1 MNFKLNL
8 QRSDAQRLQAEYI
21 SGDQIFSRNQFD
33 HTGTIRV
40 LNSIDIT
47 LSDQGGFI
55 SEERYKKRLKKMKM
69 FLDHCN
75 INIFMDLFLISKSN
89 YQDVDS
95 GPIDKGDYAII
106 VRLVNLAHK
115 DKHYFIVLDGELIH
129 VPFYFLTRTPDLVE
143 EYIEHRMKQMSRNKL
158 FKKLTFRKE
167 SVSNDKL
174 FKTPAISN

>member
-1 MNFKLNL
+1 MNLKLNL
-8 QRSDAQRLQAEYI
+8 QQSDTQRLRAEYI
-21 SGDQIFSRNQFD
+21 CGEQLFACNQFD
-33 HTGTIRV
+33 HRGSIRV

-47 LSDQGGFI
+47 LGDQGEFI

-75 INIFMDLFLISKSN
+75 VNIFMDLFLISKSD

-115 DKHYFIVLDGELIH
+115 DKHYFIVLGGELIH
-129 VPFYFLTRTPDLVE
+129 VPLYFLTRTPDLVE

-174 FKTPAISN
+174 FKTLEISN